1 MVKSSD
7 SGVAPF
13 LKKCYEM
20 VGDESTNSIISWS
33 QTNDSFVIWD
43 MTEFCVHL
51 LPKYFK
57 HSNSSSFVRQ
67 LNIYASSL
75 LSFSLA
81 LFRCRP
87 LQAILFVFSF
97 FFLMCLGGHPVLEEM
112 MRWKKQEP
120 VNSSPVRIS
129 VYRLINLSYKCPSG
143 DRLKLRLKTDIVT
156 AITIPGQK
164 HLLKN
169 ISRRKNSQGTDNRK
183 LVQQQDNSVEHHES
197 VENAGLWKEVENL
210 KTGKIALTQELVKLS
225 QHQETADNKLLLLRD
240 RLQGME
246 KNQQQMLS
254 FLVMAMQ
261 KSPGFLAQLL
271 HKKENNWRMAEP
283 GSIVEQVADD
293 AEPLSSEGMIVRYQP
308 PVDGT
313 FELMHAPP
321 IGPENPRESN
331 PSSDGMKDFFLSSEF
346 TELLMDENLGF
357 ENHAP
362 FVLPE
367 LADDGAWE
375 QLLLANPFVANIKD
389 SKTDYEEPTDAETD
403 TGTAVPG
410 TQLDRSQDFEDLIE
424 QMEKY
429 HNLENQATDEG
440 PHFEKPQNLEILTK
454 QMGLLASETNH

>member
-20 VGDESTNSIISWS
+20 VDDESTNSIISWS

-43 MTEFCVHL
+43 LTEFSVHL

-67 LNIYASSL
+67 LNIYG
-75 LSFSLA
+75 
-81 LFRCRP
+81 FRK
-87 LQAILFVFSF
+87 I
-97 FFLMCLGGHPVLEEM
+97 
-112 MRWKKQEP
+112 
-120 VNSSPVRIS
+120 
-129 VYRLINLSYKCPSG
+129 
-143 DRLKLRLKTDIVT
+143 DTDHWEFANDGFIR
-156 AITIPGQK
+156 GQK

-183 LVQQQDNSVEHHES
+183 SVQQQDNSIEHHETF
-197 VENAGLWKEVENL
+197 ENVGIWKEVESL
-210 KTGKIALTQELVKLS
+210 KTGKIALAQELVKLR

-240 RLQGME
+240 QLQGME

-293 AEPLSSEGMIVRYQP
+293 AEPLASEGMIVRYQP
-308 PVDGT
+308 PVDET
-313 FELMHAPP
+313 FEPIHAPP
-321 IGPENPRESN
+321 IGPENPQESK
-331 PSSDGMKDFFLSSEF
+331 PSSDGVKDFFFSPDF
-346 TELLMDENLGF
+346 MELLMDENLGF
-357 ENHAP
+357 DNHAP

-375 QLLLANPFVANIKD
+375 QLLLANPFVANIED

-403 TGTAVPG
+403 TETAVPE
-410 TQLDRSQDFEDLIE
+410 TQLNRSQDFENLIE
-424 QMEKY
+424 QMEKSY
-429 HNLENQATDEG
+429 NLENQATVGTVTE
-440 PHFEKPQNLEILTK
+440 PSFWLCCYPSESAP
-454 QMGLLASETNH
+454 LAAFS

>member
-67 LNIYASSL
+67 LNIYG
-75 LSFSLA
+75 
-81 LFRCRP
+81 FRK
-87 LQAILFVFSF
+87 I
-97 FFLMCLGGHPVLEEM
+97 
-112 MRWKKQEP
+112 
-120 VNSSPVRIS
+120 
-129 VYRLINLSYKCPSG
+129 
-143 DRLKLRLKTDIVT
+143 DTDHWEFANDGFIR
-156 AITIPGQK
+156 GQK

-261 KSPGFLAQLL
+261 KKP
-271 HKKENNWRMAEP
+271 R
-283 GSIVEQVADD
+283 V
-293 AEPLSSEGMIVRYQP
+293 SSSA
-308 PVDGT
+308 T
-313 FELMHAPP
+313 
-321 IGPENPRESN
+321 
-331 PSSDGMKDFFLSSEF
+331 
-346 TELLMDENLGF
+346 
-357 ENHAP
+357 
-362 FVLPE
+362 
-367 LADDGAWE
+367 
-375 QLLLANPFVANIKD
+375 
-389 SKTDYEEPTDAETD
+389 
-403 TGTAVPG
+403 
-410 TQLDRSQDFEDLIE
+410 TQ
-424 QMEKY
+424 K
-429 HNLENQATDEG
+429 G
-440 PHFEKPQNLEILTK
+440 K
-454 QMGLLASETNH
+454 

>member
-1 MVKSSD
+1 MFMVENS
-7 SGVAPF
+7 
-13 LKKCYEM
+13 
-20 VGDESTNSIISWS
+20 VGFRKIDTDHWEFA
-33 QTNDSFVIWD
+33 NDGFI
-43 MTEFCVHL
+43 
-51 LPKYFK
+51 
-57 HSNSSSFVRQ
+57 R
-67 LNIYASSL
+67 
-75 LSFSLA
+75 
-81 LFRCRP
+81 
-87 LQAILFVFSF
+87 
-97 FFLMCLGGHPVLEEM
+97 
-112 MRWKKQEP
+112 
-120 VNSSPVRIS
+120 
-129 VYRLINLSYKCPSG
+129 
-143 DRLKLRLKTDIVT
+143 
-156 AITIPGQK
+156 GQK

-197 VENAGLWKEVENL
+197 VENAGLWREVENL

-308 PVDGT
+308 PVDET
-313 FELMHAPP
+313 LELMHAPP

-410 TQLDRSQDFEDLIE
+410 TQLDRSQDFENLIE

-440 PHFEKPQNLEILTK
+440 PHFEKPRNLEILTK
-454 QMGLLASETNH
+454 QMGYKNEHWGRSNGCFLMEQRGLNVGENKGQTSVSKILMKQDTSQAELDSDNKKDFWMHKEATQLNYENYGWTALAIPNAVAEAMAPIRAEQRKYNKHQN

>member
-20 VGDESTNSIISWS
+20 VDDESTNSIISWS

-43 MTEFCVHL
+43 LTEFSVHL

-67 LNIYASSL
+67 LNIYG
-75 LSFSLA
+75 
-81 LFRCRP
+81 FRK
-87 LQAILFVFSF
+87 I
-97 FFLMCLGGHPVLEEM
+97 
-112 MRWKKQEP
+112 
-120 VNSSPVRIS
+120 
-129 VYRLINLSYKCPSG
+129 
-143 DRLKLRLKTDIVT
+143 DTDHWEFANDGFIR
-156 AITIPGQK
+156 GQK

-183 LVQQQDNSVEHHES
+183 SVQQQDNSIEHHENF
-197 VENAGLWKEVENL
+197 ENVGIWKEVESL
-210 KTGKIALTQELVKLS
+210 KTGKIALAQELVKLR

-293 AEPLSSEGMIVRYQP
+293 AEPLASEGMIVRYQP
-308 PVDGT
+308 PADET
-313 FELMHAPP
+313 FEPTHAPP
-321 IGPENPRESN
+321 IDTENPRESN
-331 PSSDGMKDFFLSSEF
+331 PSSDGVKDFFFSPDF
-346 TELLMDENLGF
+346 MELLMDENLGF
-357 ENHAP
+357 DNHAP
-362 FVLPE
+362 FALPE

-403 TGTAVPG
+403 TETAVPG
-410 TQLDRSQDFEDLIE
+410 TQLNRSQDFENLIE
-424 QMEKY
+424 QMEKSY
-429 HNLENQATDEG
+429 NLENQATGEG
-440 PHFEKPQNLEILTK
+440 PHFEKPRNLEILTK
-454 QMGLLASETNH
+454 QMGLLASETSHKHTVQWKTT

>member
-67 LNIYASSL
+67 LNIYG
-75 LSFSLA
+75 
-81 LFRCRP
+81 FRK
-87 LQAILFVFSF
+87 I
-97 FFLMCLGGHPVLEEM
+97 
-112 MRWKKQEP
+112 
-120 VNSSPVRIS
+120 
-129 VYRLINLSYKCPSG
+129 
-143 DRLKLRLKTDIVT
+143 DTDHWEFANDGFIR
-156 AITIPGQK
+156 GQK

-293 AEPLSSEGMIVRYQP
+293 ADPLASEGMIVKYQP
-308 PVDGT
+308 PVDET
-313 FELMHAPP
+313 FEPMHAPP

-331 PSSDGMKDFFLSSEF
+331 PSSDGMKDFFFSSEF

-389 SKTDYEEPTDAETD
+389 SETDYEEPTDAETD

-410 TQLDRSQDFEDLIE
+410 TQLDRSQDFENLIE

-440 PHFEKPQNLEILTK
+440 PHFEKPRNLEILTK